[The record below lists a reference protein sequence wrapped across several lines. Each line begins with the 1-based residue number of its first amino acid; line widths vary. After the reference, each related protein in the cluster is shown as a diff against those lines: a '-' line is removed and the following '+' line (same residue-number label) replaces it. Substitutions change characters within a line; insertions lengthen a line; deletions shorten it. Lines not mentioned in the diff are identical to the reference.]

1 MRWQTDAWPD
11 ADHHAGVAA
20 LPHAKACIEQT
31 LANRLLATLGP
42 ADRQRLLA
50 DAVFVDLEASAVL
63 GLGGTAL
70 ARAYFPTTCMI
81 SLLAPQTQHKRLVL
95 GLTGYEGV
103 YGGASAL
110 GIFSTAFDA
119 VVTGAGQAWQID
131 AHRLAEHGR
140 RCPDL
145 TRLLSHFLYVE
156 LRQLG
161 TQAVCSHFHSL
172 QQRLAR
178 CLLMS
183 QDRMRSPDLWLTHDD
198 LSQMLGARRAGITVA
213 AGALQALG
221 LIHYSRGHIVI
232 ADRELLLTEAC
243 ACYFQD
249 RQIYS
254 EIMEN
259 GCDV

>member
-1 MRWQTDAWPD
+1 
-11 ADHHAGVAA
+11 VAA

-31 LANRLLATLGP
+31 LANRLLAALAP
-42 ADRQRLLA
+42 AHRHSLLA

-70 ARAYFPTTCMI
+70 AHAYFPTTCMI

-95 GLTGYEGV
+95 GLTGYEGA

-131 AHRLAEHGR
+131 ASRLAEHGR
-140 RCPDL
+140 TSPDL
-145 TRLLSHFLYVE
+145 VRLLSHFLYVE

-161 TQAVCSHFHSL
+161 TQAVCSHFHPL
-172 QQRLAR
+172 RQRLAR

-183 QDRMRSPDLWLTHDD
+183 QDRLRSPDLWLTHDD

-221 LIHYSRGHIVI
+221 LIHYTRGHIFI
-232 ADRELLLTEAC
+232 ADRAQLLTEAC

-254 EIMEN
+254 EIME
-259 GCDV
+259 GD